1 MCLVSLTVSKA
12 LFVLQADHA
21 SAHVL
26 SSFDNIVIIVE
37 GKIFSFSYSFTL
49 LLIFVVV

>member
-1 MCLVSLTVSKA
+1 MCVVSLRVSKV

-21 SAHVL
+21 SAPVFY

-37 GKIFSFSYSFTL
+37 GQIFP
-49 LLIFVVV
+49 FVIASVCC

>member
-1 MCLVSLTVSKA
+1 MCVVSLRVSKA
-12 LFVLQADHA
+12 LFFVLQADHA

-37 GKIFSFSYSFTL
+37 GEIFPS
-49 LLIFVVV
+49 LIPSLCC

>member
-1 MCLVSLTVSKA
+1 MCVVSLRVSKA

-26 SSFDNIVIIVE
+26 SSFDNIVME
-37 GKIFSFSYSFTL
+37 GEIFPS
-49 LLIFVVV
+49 LIPSLCC